1 MQPSIIEGKVSKLF
15 DNRLGK
21 DGQPS
26 KFPSF
31 KFTINEDT
39 ITLWNK
45 SKPAFLEIGK
55 SVKVEVGN
63 GKNGGLFAKNIQELT
78 ENSGWEPEKYEN
90 EFNEKVNS
98 LAKEIGA
105 TVTVENKSSKDEFMF
120 CMAIVKSSLE
130 SGQLNAT
137 KENIDSFIKDMK
149 LVYKHN
155 F

>member
-31 KFTINEDT
+31 KFTINDQT

-45 SKPAFLEIGK
+45 SKPAFLDIGK

-63 GKNGGLFAKNIQELT
+63 GKNGGLFAKNIQEVT
-78 ENSGWEPEKYEN
+78 EDTNWEPEKYEN

-98 LAKEIGA
+98 LARDIDA
-105 TVTVENKSSKDEFMF
+105 TVTVETKSSKDQFMF
-120 CMAIVKSSLE
+120 VMALTKSSLE

-137 KENIDSFIKDMK
+137 KESIDSFIKDMK
-149 LVYKHN
+149 LVYNHN

>member
-31 KFTINEDT
+31 KFTINDQT

-45 SKPAFLEIGK
+45 SKPAFLDIGK

-63 GKNGGLFAKNIQELT
+63 GKNGGLFAKNIQEVT
-78 ENSGWEPEKYEN
+78 EDTNWEPEKYEN

-98 LAKEIGA
+98 LARDIDA
-105 TVTVENKSSKDEFMF
+105 TVTVETKSSKDQFMF
-120 CMAIVKSSLE
+120 VMALTKSSLE

-137 KENIDSFIKDMK
+137 KESIDSFIKDMK